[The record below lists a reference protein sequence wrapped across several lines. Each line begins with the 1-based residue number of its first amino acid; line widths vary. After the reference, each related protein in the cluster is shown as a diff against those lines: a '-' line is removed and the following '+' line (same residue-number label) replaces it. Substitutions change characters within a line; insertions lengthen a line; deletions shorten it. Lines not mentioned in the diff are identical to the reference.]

1 MKKEQLFSIGYHLNS
16 WDLAGLP
23 LSPALEFLKGQDFEW
38 FEILAWNSLSDVF
51 ARKYMDLGPQEP
63 AEVITDTTFLRR
75 MATLSQAQRE
85 QGIRLSSLGGE
96 CAWVEGHPMRADH
109 GD

>member
-23 LSPALEFLKGQDFEW
+23 IKPALEFLKGQGFEW

-75 MATLSQAQRE
+75 MATLSQGAA
-85 QGIRLSSLGGE
+85 GT
-96 CAWVEGHPMRADH
+96 GHPTLLALLQRHLHRSEDVAV
-109 GD
+109 GA